1 MDNSGRQ
8 GYSNLDPGMTSGNN
22 LSVSQAYSAET
33 ARNVGANVMSVGPNA
48 VPEMIPNT
56 QPVTAEVPA
65 QNAGEANIAP
75 VIPNQQIVAPQVTG
89 NVVPQ
94 VTTPQQ
100 VVAPASQAIEKGF
113 AIRNGKLNSTQVSTI
128 DKAINELGSRLG
140 PAEFYDKITKGSI
153 ATAKNYGMKEA
164 S

>member
-8 GYSNLDPGMTSGNN
+8 GYSNVDPGMMSGNN
-22 LSVSQAYSAET
+22 LGAPQAYSAET
-33 ARNVGANVMSVGPNA
+33 ARNVGASVMSVDPNA
-48 VPEMIPNT
+48 VPQMIPNA
-56 QPVTAEVPA
+56 QPATAEVFG
-65 QNAGEANIAP
+65 QNVGEANAAP
-75 VIPNQQIVAPQVTG
+75 VMPNQQIVVPQATGNATPQVA
-89 NVVPQ
+89 
-94 VTTPQQ
+94 TPQQ

-113 AIRNGKLNSTQVSTI
+113 VIRNGKLNGTQVSTI